1 MRGCYS
7 LQAMNFRQL
16 EIFRAVMVSG
26 TASRASELLQVSQPA
41 ISRGI
46 AELERTVGFPL
57 FDRVRGRLVPTP
69 EGRLFFRDVDASF
82 AGLDRLRS
90 SAARIRDF
98 GSGSVRIASLAALGS
113 TLVPRAIRAFRKSH
127 PQIAITLQI
136 LPSSQ
141 VREMVAERQ
150 FDIGLAADEVDVSG
164 IEHRP
169 FASYRAVCA
178 LPAGH
183 ALTSRKTITPQDLH
197 DQPFIA
203 LAPEDQARKR
213 MTQIFATADCRPKI
227 VVETPNAATVCALVS
242 EGIGLGLVNPAAAE
256 PYTRDVVFR
265 PFEPS
270 VFFNSIMLF
279 RPDAQKARLVK
290 RFVGHLLDARRMQV
304 DGS

>member
-1 MRGCYS
+1 
-7 LQAMNFRQL
+7 MNFRQL

-46 AELERTVGFPL
+46 AELERALGFSL

-90 SAARIRDF
+90 SAASIRDF
-98 GSGSVRIASLAALGS
+98 GSGSIRIASLAALGS
-113 TLVPRAIRAFRKSH
+113 TLVPRAICAFRKAH

-150 FDIGLAADEVDVSG
+150 FDVGLAADEVDLSG

-183 ALTSRKTITPQDLH
+183 PLASRKSIAPQDLH
-197 DQPFIA
+197 DLPFIA
-203 LAPEDQARKR
+203 LSPEDQARKR
-213 MTQIFATADCRPKI
+213 MVRIFEAAGSRPQI
-227 VVETPNAATVCALVS
+227 VVETPNSATVCALVS
-242 EGIGLGLVNPAAAE
+242 EGVGLGLVNPAAAE
-256 PYTRDVVFR
+256 RYKKDVVFR
-265 PFEPS
+265 PFEPG
-270 VFFNSIMLF
+270 VYFTAIMLF
-279 RPDAQKARLVK
+279 RPDAQKTRLVK
-290 RFVGHLLDARRMQV
+290 RFVGHLLDARRVQI
-304 DGS
+304 DGA